1 MPPTRGSRPA
11 LVQPT
16 ITRKQIEDLIRLINE
31 RVASTREPI
40 STLRDKIAEKLN
52 SGVSI
57 VSITSFV
64 ERF

>member
-1 MPPTRGSRPA
+1 MTHTELQDALRGRNA
-11 LVQPT
+11 T
-16 ITRKQIEDLIRLINE
+16 DKQIEDLIRLINE